1 MSKEK
6 FKRFGMNLL
15 KFTAPMLAVFFYQLS
30 SGVPVQDAAP
40 LLILSCYGALA
51 DWLKKLGE

>member
-1 MSKEK
+1 
-6 FKRFGMNLL
+6 MNLL
-15 KFTAPMLAVFFYQLS
+15 RFTAPMLAVFFYQLS

>member
-6 FKRFGMNLL
+6 LKRFGMNLL

-30 SGVPVQDAAP
+30 SGVPIQDAAP